1 MDDKYFLLTKEEYE
15 EVKSC
20 VQFAL
25 EIGYKDMVARFAED
39 LGSLY
44 SIGSIMSI
52 AERSQQ
58 ERIQSWEVQNSDL
71 VR

>member
-1 MDDKYFLLTKEEYE
+1 MNEKYFLLTKEEYE

-20 VQFAL
+20 IQFAL
-25 EIGYKDMVARFAED
+25 EIGYKDMFARFAED

>member
-1 MDDKYFLLTKEEYE
+1 MDEKYFLLTKEEYE

-25 EIGYKDMVARFAED
+25 EIGYKDMVAKFAED
-39 LGSLY
+39 LGSLF
-44 SIGSIMSI
+44 SIDSIMSI

-58 ERIQSWEVQNSDL
+58 ERIQTL
-71 VR
+71 GGAK